1 MRGKVSSKTVVYA
14 EDMTEPM
21 LEKVTALAKD
31 AFQLQITAGKTFSSI
46 ADFIRRHM
54 DKEYGRGWNCIVGN
68 SFGAFVTHEIK
79 TYVYFSVTFGV
90 SILLWKT

>member
-31 AFQLQITAGKTFSSI
+31 AFQLQITV
-46 ADFIRRHM
+46 R
-54 DKEYGRGWNCIVGN
+54 NQ
-68 SFGAFVTHEIK
+68 
-79 TYVYFSVTFGV
+79 
-90 SILLWKT
+90 